1 MSSVPLAT
9 SCASPRSHA
18 SAPAAPSRPHVPRL
32 WPGATIV
39 VVGSGPSLAVA
50 DLHAC
55 RAAGAKLLVINDGWR
70 LIDAD
75 VLYAADYHWWK
86 ALAADGITDAQLPPL
101 KFALE
106 QFVTEVWPTVTPL
119 RYAGK
124 SGLSDDPTCI
134 YSGGHSGYQAIGVA
148 AHLVGPRSRIIL
160 LGCDMQTGRG
170 GQHHFVG
177 HPRATGNLKYHI
189 WRPLYATLVAPLA
202 ARSIE
207 ILNCSR
213 RTTLTAFPCVPLEQ
227 ALRRQILL

>member
-1 MSSVPLAT
+1 MSSAPLAT
-9 SCASPRSHA
+9 SCASPPSLA
-18 SAPAAPSRPHVPRL
+18 NAPVRPHVPRL
-32 WPGATIV
+32 WSGATIV
-39 VVGSGPSLAVA
+39 VVGSGPSLTIA
-50 DLHAC
+50 DLHTC
-55 RAAGAKLLVINDGWR
+55 REAGAKLLVINDGWR

-86 ALAADGITDAQLPPL
+86 ALRDSGITDTQLPPL
-101 KFALE
+101 KFSLE

-119 RYAGK
+119 TYAGK
-124 SGLSDDPTCI
+124 SGLSDDPACI

-160 LGCDMQTGRG
+160 LGCDMQQGRNG
-170 GQHHFVG
+170 SHHFVG
-177 HPRATGNLKYHI
+177 HPRPTGNLKYHI

-213 RTTLTAFPCVPLEQ
+213 RTALTCFPCVPLEQ
-227 ALRRQILL
+227 ALAR